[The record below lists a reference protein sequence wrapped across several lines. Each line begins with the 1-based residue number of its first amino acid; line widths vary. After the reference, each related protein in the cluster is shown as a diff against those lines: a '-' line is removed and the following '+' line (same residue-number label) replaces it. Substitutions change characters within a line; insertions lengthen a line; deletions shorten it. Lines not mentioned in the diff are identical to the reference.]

1 MIDETLN
8 SCRLTL
14 DYLRRLVADVS
25 DEDFACQPH
34 GMANHPAWIIGHL
47 TFSCQAIGGELGL
60 MPWLP
65 DDWKD
70 RFGTGSQPT
79 ADRHVYPTKAELLA
93 ALENGRQRLSS
104 RLNAL
109 GDAGMAAE
117 LPDER
122 YRETFPTL
130 GHAVVHILGG
140 HAAVHV
146 GQLSV
151 WRRAAGYPMLSE
163 AAV

>member
-1 MIDETLN
+1 MVAETLN
-8 SCRLTL
+8 SYRLTL
-14 DYLRRLVADVS
+14 DYLRRLVVDVS
-25 DEDFACQPH
+25 DDDFARQPQ
-34 GMANHPAWIIGHL
+34 GVANHPAWIIGHL

-60 MPWLP
+60 MPWLA

-79 ADRHVYPTKAELLA
+79 ADRTAYPTKAELLTA
-93 ALENGRQRLSS
+93 IEDGQKRLAS
-104 RLNAL
+104 RLIAL
-109 GDAGMAAE
+109 GDSGMAVM

-151 WRRAAGYPMLSE
+151 WRRAAGYPTLSE